1 MVVKIEKTP
10 LLKRIYQSP
19 IRKIAPL
26 IGAAAGLITDLG
38 ISFWQFRLS
47 LVVAIPAC
55 AVLAWA
61 LGRFNGLLV
70 ERTDALAESKQ
81 QRSDNEKLRKKTV
94 QLNGRLKASKEK
106 LRDLDDLVRA
116 ESGKHTSSSD
126 LGRFFSGVRQIL
138 PEPTLESELRRLK
151 TVNLNR
157 FVFKKKLGEGAAG
170 KVFLVYDTEMRRTI
184 VIKVLK
190 QFESNPQF
198 LRRSI
203 DEIYSLSS
211 LGQNQNISPNI
222 AIVYEAKRADQDN
235 TISYQEAGDEKLD
248 VIHKNSIIIMMEHVD
263 GKSLENYLTRI
274 SQIEALD
281 IVIKL
286 MNVLKHVHM
295 DGIVHR
301 DLKPENIIIPE
312 KADKS
317 LFIERLKLLDFGLA
331 KNTEDQDRKIT
342 QAFDIAGTP
351 EFMSPDQWGAFRD
364 VTPASD
370 IFSVGMLLYTML
382 TKKFLFGEYSG
393 DAHLEFLERVNK
405 TDIGQVIMD
414 NNVPFELKGLLIAM
428 LERKPEDRTTN
439 HDLIIQDL
447 EEAKKIMLGA
457 NPATIHTSRET
468 LLWREEEQDAQKAIK
483 LEDEEDIS
491 TADTRHVNLDEIE
504 EQLE

>member
-1 MVVKIEKTP
+1 
-10 LLKRIYQSP
+10 
-19 IRKIAPL
+19 
-26 IGAAAGLITDLG
+26 
-38 ISFWQFRLS
+38 
-47 LVVAIPAC
+47 
-55 AVLAWA
+55 
-61 LGRFNGLLV
+61 
-70 ERTDALAESKQ
+70 
-81 QRSDNEKLRKKTV
+81 
-94 QLNGRLKASKEK
+94 
-106 LRDLDDLVRA
+106 
-116 ESGKHTSSSD
+116 
-126 LGRFFSGVRQIL
+126 
-138 PEPTLESELRRLK
+138 LK

-504 EQLE
+504 EQLK